1 MARPMYENENDKKNE
16 QRIADYVQ
24 KMIGDDFMVSENLG
38 ISYILDRAIL
48 KNERIVGL
56 MEIKYPKYDFTVNTL
71 PYYHISL
78 NKIKKGIEWSE
89 MTNAPFFLM
98 ARFSKEILFAKI
110 TKESFKHYPIKW
122 GGWTR
127 GVRDSADLELM
138 AHVPTNEFYTI
149 DQLRPMI
156 IN

>member
-56 MEIKYPKYDFTVNTL
+56 MEIKYPKYDFNVNTL
-71 PYYHISL
+71 PY
-78 NKIKKGIEWSE
+78 
-89 MTNAPFFLM
+89 
-98 ARFSKEILFAKI
+98 
-110 TKESFKHYPIKW
+110 
-122 GGWTR
+122 
-127 GVRDSADLELM
+127 
-138 AHVPTNEFYTI
+138 
-149 DQLRPMI
+149 
-156 IN
+156 